1 MELLKFERDDLK
13 PLEGLLR
20 LAAIAGTG
28 IFYVTTFQFSSF
40 FPNFYIRLYNELAD
54 FDPGKMGA
62 TGGGAAPRVA
72 APKSPAAEK
81 PAAKAAP
88 KPAAKAATAEDA

>member
-1 MELLKFERDDLK
+1 MELLRFERDDLK
-13 PLEGLLR
+13 PLEGLVR

-54 FDPGKMGA
+54 FDPGKAGTMGS
-62 TGGGAAPRVA
+62 GAAPRAV
-72 APKSPAAEK
+72 APKAAEK
-81 PAAKAAP
+81 PAAKAPAR
-88 KPAAKAATAEDA
+88 PAAKAAAPEEA

>member
-1 MELLKFERDDLK
+1 MDLLKFERDDLK
-13 PLEGLLR
+13 PLEGLVR

-54 FDPGKMGA
+54 FDPGKAGTMGS
-62 TGGGAAPRVA
+62 GAAPRMT
-72 APKSPAAEK
+72 APKAAEK
-81 PAAKAAP
+81 PAAKAAA
-88 KPAAKAATAEDA
+88 KPAAKSTPTDET

>member
-1 MELLKFERDDLK
+1 MDLLKFERDDLK
-13 PLEGLLR
+13 PLEGLVR

-54 FDPGKMGA
+54 FDPGKAGAMGS
-62 TGGGAAPRVA
+62 GAAPRTA
-72 APKSPAAEK
+72 APKAADKPAARPAAK
-81 PAAKAAP
+81 PAAKPAAP
-88 KPAAKAATAEDA
+88 DEA

>member
-13 PLEGLLR
+13 PLEGLIR

-54 FDPGKMGA
+54 FDPGKAGTM
-62 TGGGAAPRVA
+62 GGGAAPRAA
-72 APKSPAAEK
+72 APKAPAAEK
-81 PAAKAAP
+81 PKPAP
-88 KPAAKAATAEDA
+88 KPAAKAATSEDA